1 MIWQIKVTNLHC
13 IPIYMYN
20 NGCIVPQ
27 IPEILHT
34 VYINPSLLGLY
45 SFELKQ
51 VAYIEWESCE
61 LIWQIYTVNNSTK
74 CMVVHVL
81 YRSAIPQSDI
91 CIYICTVF
99 MSKVKFQS
107 EWKLH
112 IMHQYIFSPSISK
125 KFNWTVC
132 FTCILLSD

>member
-1 MIWQIKVTNLHC
+1 
-13 IPIYMYN
+13 MYN

-91 CIYICTVF
+91 YCIYVQGEI
-99 MSKVKFQS
+99 
-107 EWKLH
+107 
-112 IMHQYIFSPSISK
+112 SIWMKTSHNAPVH
-125 KFNWTVC
+125 FFPLN
-132 FTCILLSD
+132 IQEI

>member
-1 MIWQIKVTNLHC
+1 
-13 IPIYMYN
+13 MYN

-61 LIWQIYTVNNSTK
+61 LIWQIYTVNQYDSTHMYG
-74 CMVVHVL
+74 CT
-81 YRSAIPQSDI
+81 
-91 CIYICTVF
+91 CTV
-99 MSKVKFQS
+99 
-107 EWKLH
+107 
-112 IMHQYIFSPSISK
+112 
-125 KFNWTVC
+125 
-132 FTCILLSD
+132 